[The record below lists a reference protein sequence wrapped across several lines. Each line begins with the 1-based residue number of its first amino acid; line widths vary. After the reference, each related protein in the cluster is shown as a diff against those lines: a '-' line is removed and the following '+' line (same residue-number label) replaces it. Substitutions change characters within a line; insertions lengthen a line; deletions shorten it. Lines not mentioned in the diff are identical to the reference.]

1 MKHLLTLILSFCSL
15 VSFGQ
20 ILECG
25 TKEEPNTLILS
36 PQMSRM
42 LAADPTIRTIPLVFH
57 IVHNQGLYPGDSAF
71 AASKIATY
79 ISIAQKFLRK
89 QNADT
94 AQTVAQFRPVMA
106 DAKIEFCLKQVIFK
120 RTTEV
125 SFTTNDKI
133 KFLPTGSPAI
143 DPLKHCNIWIGRLTG
158 GLGGYA
164 YFPSTGSVG
173 APFDG
178 LVSLLPT
185 SHSDE
190 SVAEIIVHELH
201 HYLGI
206 YHTFSGSCTGDGDF
220 CADTPPTDSPSGCNL
235 SQQKCGGLVMVQN
248 VMDYAHCGTGQ
259 THDQVARATATLI
272 GLRNQLW
279 NSGTCSGTPGNTPPT
294 CSITFPTNNQNFP
307 SSPSNIT
314 INVSSTDANGTV
326 TKVEFYQGSTL
337 LSTDLSQPYSFTWQG
352 VTQGSYILTARATD
366 NANATTTSNVVNITV
381 GTSTAPTCTL
391 ISPVNGANY
400 VLPAAVRFEAT
411 ASDADGI
418 AKVEFA
424 INNTWI
430 NINLTVPPYVVVWTP
445 YVGTHQIKARATD
458 LTGAV
463 TISQPATITV
473 TAQGNPPPVIS
484 ITSPVN
490 GATFTAPAS
499 VTITANATDNTS
511 INRVEFYSGSTL
523 WNTDNSSPYTFTRT
537 NIPAG
542 NYILTARA
550 YDNLNASTVSSP
562 VSITV
567 TTTITSIPVIKTTI
581 FPQTKEI
588 EHEGNDTPPT
598 KVRVKYQ

>member
-1 MKHLLTLILSFCSL
+1 MKHLLTLILSFVSL
-15 VSFGQ
+15 VSWGQ
-20 ILECG
+20 LLECG
-25 TKEEPNTLILS
+25 TTEPPNTLILS
-36 PQMSRM
+36 PQMSKM

-57 IVHNQGLYPGDSAF
+57 IVHNQSLYPGDSAF

-94 AQTVAQFRPVMA
+94 AQTVPAFRAVMA
-106 DAKIEFCLKQVIFK
+106 DAKIEFCLKQVVFK

-178 LVSLLPT
+178 LVSILPT

-259 THDQVARATATLI
+259 TADQVARATATLI

-279 NSGTCSGTPGNTPPT
+279 NSGTCSGTPGNTPPN
-294 CSITFPTNNQNFP
+294 CSITFPANNQNFP
-307 SSPSNIT
+307 SSPSNIN
-314 INVSSTDANGTV
+314 INVSATDVGGSV
-326 TKVEFYQGSTL
+326 TKVEFFQGTTL
-337 LSTDLSQPYSFTWQG
+337 LSTDLSQPYSFVWQG
-352 VTQGSYILTARATD
+352 VTQGSYSLTARATD

-381 GTSTAPTCTL
+381 GTSTAPVCNL

-400 VLPAAVRFEAT
+400 VIPNNFVRLEAT
-411 ASDADGI
+411 ATDADGI
-418 AKVEFA
+418 VKVEFSVD
-424 INNTWI
+424 NSWVP
-430 NINLTVPPYVVVWTP
+430 INLTTPPYWLTYQAP
-445 YVGTHQIKARATD
+445 VGTHQIKARATD
-458 LTGAV
+458 NTGAV
-463 TISQPATITV
+463 TISQTATIMV
-473 TAQGNPPPVIS
+473 TAQGNPPPAVS
-484 ITSPVN
+484 ITSPTN

-499 VTITANATDNTS
+499 ITITANATDNVS
-511 INRVEFYSGSTL
+511 VSKVEFYSGSIY
-523 WNTDNSSPYTFTRT
+523 WSTDNSSPYTASR
-537 NIPAG
+537 NNLIAG

-562 VSITV
+562 VSIVV
-567 TTTITSIPVIKTTI
+567 TTGTV
-581 FPQTKEI
+581 KEPI
-588 EHEGNDTPPT
+588 LEQYMESGKL
-598 KVRVKYQ
+598 KVRTAQNTYSFTPQ